1 MRLDIKFTNI
11 LGVGILYDFK
21 LSKWK
26 CLYYLRRLSQ
36 VSYRK
41 APQLP
46 SKILLLPFLHLE
58 VEEEYYYC
66 DYFIFLWWFSMYI
79 ARHERPVFVT
89 YKTIFRIKLLVDQY
103 FSLRLV
109 LLGSNNTTWKI
120 LHLFPSLPGWQ
131 KNAEAGSGQAPEPG
145 PSSGSIFF

>member
-58 VEEEYYYC
+58 VEEEYYCC

-120 LHLFPSLPGWQ
+120 LHLCLSLPGWQ
-131 KNAEAGSGQAPEPG
+131 KNAEAGSGQVPGPG

>member
-1 MRLDIKFTNI
+1 MPYVTWGRGKKKENTVRLDIKFTNI
-11 LGVGILYDFK
+11 LGVRILYDFK

-120 LHLFPSLPGWQ
+120 LHFCPSLPGWQ
-131 KNAEAGSGQAPEPG
+131 
-145 PSSGSIFF
+145 